1 GAKWELPEGAKAYLL
16 DLLSGGG
23 VGLHVQYVDLLYRAL
38 HDLSETPRTAFGD
51 AGRNLSGAALEV
63 EIQPLVQKVGRKRR
77 QWEAFHRARNARL
90 LDLLERFGG
99 EPLAGLR
106 RTETIWPPILPS
118 DVTEAVRNATQLV
131 AGGIQ
136 SRRTA
141 AVALGNDDPER
152 EWANVLAEMAALG
165 RVEESRSR
173 AVEETGGLAGEE
185 AER

>member
-1 GAKWELPEGAKAYLL
+1 M
-16 DLLSGGG
+16 
-23 VGLHVQYVDLLYRAL
+23 DLLYRAL

-77 QWEAFHRARNARL
+77 QWEAFHRARNAML

-99 EPLAGLR
+99 APLAGLR

-118 DVTEAVRNATQLV
+118 DHTAAVRNAAQLV

-141 AVALGNDDPER
+141 AATLGHDDPER
-152 EWANVLAEMAALG
+152 EWAAVLAEMEAIG
-165 RVEESRSR
+165 RVGESGSR
-173 AVEETGGLAGEE
+173 EVGKE
-185 AER
+185 